1 MHIHGFRAVSLK
13 LRLLALIVALMTA
26 VVATLSLLYLNGVVQ
41 TWSEGVL
48 ERADLAGQQVKTV
61 LLERIA
67 ARSAQSVTP
76 ATTLEESKQMWSAI
90 VAEDRAVSTMLE
102 RTMAYGRAIVEIN
115 VAGESGEILASSNPT
130 RKGARLAPLPSF
142 ATWRSAHS
150 IVRLADLLTHSR
162 DFALVIPLGVHEQSR
177 PVFRIQVAVSSV
189 LLREAL
195 APQVRSLALVS
206 LSSLA
211 LAILL
216 GLFTANLALRPLTRV
231 AEMIDHLRTG
241 GFPAPERG
249 DSPPTPELAIV
260 ESKLSLLG
268 ERLRIDPLAAISHLT
283 GGVAHEIKNPLNA
296 IALRLEILRGLV
308 ADQAPE
314 TAPEIALISK
324 EIMRLDRVVKTF
336 LDFTRPL
343 KLDFKEVDLA
353 ALAREVATLVAP
365 DASRHHVCMEI
376 LAPPDFIAIRGDRD
390 HLKQAL
396 LNIVVNG
403 IEAMENGGT
412 LRMEVARVAGHALVR
427 VVDQGPGIPP
437 ELRERVFK
445 LYFTT
450 KEKGSGI
457 GLAMAFRAIQLHGGT
472 VDFWDSPG
480 HGCTFELKFP
490 VEAVKR

>member
-1 MHIHGFRAVSLK
+1 L
-13 LRLLALIVALMTA
+13 
-26 VVATLSLLYLNGVVQ
+26 
-41 TWSEGVL
+41 
-48 ERADLAGQQVKTV
+48 
-61 LLERIA
+61 
-67 ARSAQSVTP
+67 
-76 ATTLEESKQMWSAI
+76 
-90 VAEDRAVSTMLE
+90 
-102 RTMAYGRAIVEIN
+102 
-115 VAGESGEILASSNPT
+115 
-130 RKGARLAPLPSF
+130 
-142 ATWRSAHS
+142 
-150 IVRLADLLTHSR
+150 
-162 DFALVIPLGVHEQSR
+162 
-177 PVFRIQVAVSSV
+177 
-189 LLREAL
+189 
-195 APQVRSLALVS
+195 
-206 LSSLA
+206 

-249 DSPPTPELAIV
+249 ASHPTPELAIV

-314 TAPEIALISK
+314 TAPEFALISK
-324 EIMRLDRVVKTF
+324 EVMRLDRVVKTF

-353 ALAREVATLVAP
+353 ALTREVSTLVAP

-376 LAPPDFIAIRGDRD
+376 SAPPDFIAIRADRD

-403 IEAMENGGT
+403 IEAMNDGGT
-412 LRMEVARVAGHALVR
+412 LRIEVARDAGHALIR

-457 GLAMAFRAIQLHGGT
+457 GLAMAFRAVQLHGGT